1 MVEGGPPSVCLRPVA
16 KGDRD
21 AFLAVM
27 RRSAN
32 LHQPWIQPPISVEMF
47 GRYLSRLQ
55 RDDHEGLLVIDEAT
69 GDIAGCYNINNI
81 ILASFRSGS
90 LSYYAAASYAG
101 RGYMREGLRQVIRH
115 AVGKLGL
122 HRLEANIQPGNQ
134 RSIALVQR
142 CGFRKEGLSR
152 DYLFIGGAW
161 RDHER
166 WAYLDRRP
174 GLRPPL

>member
-1 MVEGGPPSVCLRPVA
+1 MVERDAPEVCLRPVC
-16 KGDRD
+16 KEDRD

-27 RRSAN
+27 RRSAA
-32 LHQPWIQPPISVEMF
+32 LHQPWIQPPITVEMF
-47 GRYLSRLQ
+47 GRYLNRLQ
-55 RDDHEGLLVIDEAT
+55 RDDHEGLLVIDRSS

-81 ILASFRSGS
+81 ILTSFRSGS
-90 LSYYAAASYAG
+90 LSYYAAARYAG
-101 RGYMREGLRQVIRH
+101 RGYMQEGLKQVIAY
-115 AVGKLGL
+115 AVKKLGL

-142 CGFRKEGLSR
+142 CGFRREGLCR

-174 GLRPPL
+174 GLRPPP